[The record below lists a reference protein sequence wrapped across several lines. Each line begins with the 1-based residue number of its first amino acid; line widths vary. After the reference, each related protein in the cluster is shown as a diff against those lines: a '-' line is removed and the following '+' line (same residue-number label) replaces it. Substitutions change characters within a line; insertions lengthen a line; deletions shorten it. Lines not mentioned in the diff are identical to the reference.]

1 MRRYQDFNTW
11 QFARQLHNKV
21 FDMTSRPPSCHD
33 FKFRDNLRDA
43 ADSAERNF
51 PEGFGRFAPGDFA
64 NFLNHSRASLLETK
78 NELEVGLER
87 GYFRES
93 DVNEAQSLADR
104 ALKALSG
111 LQRYLWSP
119 RAKLNAQRA
128 RARHVARSNE
138 PSNPRTPEPNEP
150 PNLIGRFCHEP
161 SVNFPCF
168 LELAVDVLF
177 LLW

>member
-1 MRRYQDFNTW
+1 MLLSIGMRRYQDFKAW
-11 QFARQLHNKV
+11 QFARKLHNKV
-21 FDMTSRPPSCHD
+21 FDMTSKPPSCHD

-87 GYFRES
+87 AYFREA
-93 DVNEAQSLADR
+93 DVKEAQALADR

-128 RARHVARSNE
+128 RARHVARADK
-138 PSNPRTPEPNEP
+138 PRTNELTNQRTGEPTN
-150 PNLIGRFCHEP
+150 
-161 SVNFPCF
+161 
-168 LELAVDVLF
+168 
-177 LLW
+177 